1 MPNLRL
7 NHPQSPSV
15 ASQDQGT
22 RRMFFRPGSQATFTL
37 IVISGMCL
45 IEFNLIGRYVLM
57 HLAGYA

>member
-1 MPNLRL
+1 
-7 NHPQSPSV
+7 
-15 ASQDQGT
+15 
-22 RRMFFRPGSQATFTL
+22 MFFRPGSQATFTL